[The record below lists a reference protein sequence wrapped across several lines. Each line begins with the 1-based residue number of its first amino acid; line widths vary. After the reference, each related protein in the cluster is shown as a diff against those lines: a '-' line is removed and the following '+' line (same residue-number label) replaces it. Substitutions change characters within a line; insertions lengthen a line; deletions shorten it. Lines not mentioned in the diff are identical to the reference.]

1 MFIKLFS
8 HSDLPAANGSSEQKK
23 PQADLN
29 DVAYN
34 PEKLY
39 KKGLYYAFV
48 QTTDAFSSECNM
60 IFSTPTTACLASLK
74 HSNPLL

>member
-1 MFIKLFS
+1 MFINLFS
-8 HSDLPAANGSSEQKK
+8 HSDLPVANGSSEQKK
-23 PQADLN
+23 RQADLN
-29 DVAYN
+29 DVAYK

-60 IFSTPTTACLASLK
+60 IFSTLTRACLASLK
-74 HSNPLL
+74 NSNSLL